1 MNILQRKKGAQ
12 QRQDLQRVQ
21 VSRVALLQTKICIWT
36 AARTNAPLPQELYQ
50 ELVSKTPKCIGTYML
65 EKTIGQ
71 GSFGKIKLAIHALTG
86 HQQVAL
92 KVIDKTHAHAVV
104 REVEHWRRLNH
115 PHIVRL
121 YELLTTESKIYL
133 AMEYAARGDLLLW
146 VNKVGRPTLGDT
158 RKWFRQTADAV
169 AYLHRRNL
177 VHRDLKLENILLD
190 EQLDVKLIDFG
201 FTREFDQRR
210 MLESY
215 CGSMAYA
222 APEMIS
228 GQRYSGPEADIWSL
242 GVILFTLL
250 CGRLPF
256 DEDDP
261 MQTNRKIVLGEYTIP
276 DDIDPEAAS
285 LIKAMLQVR
294 AKDRADIERILAH
307 PWL

>member
-1 MNILQRKKGAQ
+1 
-12 QRQDLQRVQ
+12 
-21 VSRVALLQTKICIWT
+21 
-36 AARTNAPLPQELYQ
+36 
-50 ELVSKTPKCIGTYML
+50 ML
-65 EKTIGQ
+65 DKTIGQ
-71 GSFGKIKLAIHALTG
+71 GSFGKIKLALHALTG
-86 HQQVAL
+86 HQVAL

-121 YELLTTESKIYL
+121 YELLTTETKIYL
-133 AMEYAARGDLLLW
+133 AMEYASRGDLLLW

-190 EQLDVKLIDFG
+190 DQLDVKLIDFG

-242 GVILFTLL
+242 GVILYTLL

-261 MQTNRKIVLGEYTIP
+261 VQTNRKIVLGEYTIP
-276 DDIDPEAAS
+276 NEIDPGQ
-285 LIKAMLQVR
+285 LFICK
-294 AKDRADIERILAH
+294 
-307 PWL
+307 